1 MYIVTVS
8 TCLWKRQE
16 KGGAGWCF
24 FFSYFKVHILHQLL
38 IRTVTR
44 QEPGMEPVW
53 SKWPMWLHGNVN
65 STSVQRVSFS
75 QVNVRQGQTV
85 HESLDKALKV
95 RGLSQECCAVFRLL
109 EG

>member
-1 MYIVTVS
+1 MGASVTNESYEVSLLTQCAAVTLNLPPCYLCVPSQWMSGQRLTCSNTVS
-8 TCLWKRQE
+8 C
-16 KGGAGWCF
+16 
-24 FFSYFKVHILHQLL
+24 
-38 IRTVTR
+38 
-44 QEPGMEPVW
+44 
-53 SKWPMWLHGNVN
+53 
-65 STSVQRVSFS
+65 S

>member
-1 MYIVTVS
+1 MTF
-8 TCLWKRQE
+8 
-16 KGGAGWCF
+16 KGCWCEVIPPF
-24 FFSYFKVHILHQLL
+24 TPPPLDPNSPLPLISQLFPL
-38 IRTVTR
+38 
-44 QEPGMEPVW
+44 
-53 SKWPMWLHGNVN
+53 
-65 STSVQRVSFS
+65 